1 MDKVVKTLKVYF
13 YAPIVIALLLVVL
26 YETEV
31 ILPGSIRM
39 DANLNFLVLSLME
52 ILTLAVIPAAL
63 YLFKMKRV
71 HDQLIANPV
80 PSMRRYGIL
89 RLLMLGVPLVANT
102 DLYYMSMNT
111 AYGYMAIILLIVMPF
126 VYPSKTRCEEET
138 SILEEGERRKD
149 EGENC

>member
-13 YAPIVIALLLVVL
+13 YAPIMLALLLVVL
-26 YETEV
+26 YETDM

-63 YLFKMKRV
+63 YLFKTKKV
-71 HDQLIANPV
+71 HEQLVLNPV
-80 PSMRRYGIL
+80 SSMRRYGIL

-111 AYGYMAIILLIVMPF
+111 AYGYMAIVLLIVMPF
-126 VYPSKTRCEEET
+126 VYPSKSRCEEET
-138 SILEEGERRKD
+138 GKD
-149 EGENC
+149 

>member
-13 YAPIVIALLLVVL
+13 YAPIVLALLLVVL
-26 YETEV
+26 YETDM

-63 YLFKMKRV
+63 YLFKTKKV
-71 HDQLIANPV
+71 HEQLVLNPV
-80 PSMRRYGIL
+80 SSMRRYGIL

-102 DLYYMSMNT
+102 DLYYISMNT
-111 AYGYMAIILLIVMPF
+111 AYGYMAIVLLIVMPF
-126 VYPSKTRCEEET
+126 VYPSKSRCEEET
-138 SILEEGERRKD
+138 GKD
-149 EGENC
+149 

>member
-13 YAPIVIALLLVVL
+13 YAPIVLALLLVVL
-26 YETEV
+26 YETDM

-39 DANLNFLVLSLME
+39 DANLNFLILSLME

-63 YLFKMKRV
+63 YLFKTKKV
-71 HDQLIANPV
+71 HEQLVLNPV
-80 PSMRRYGIL
+80 SSMRRYGIL

-111 AYGYMAIILLIVMPF
+111 AYGYMAIVLLIVMPF
-126 VYPSKTRCEEET
+126 VYPSKSRCEEET
-138 SILEEGERRKD
+138 GKD
-149 EGENC
+149 

>member
-13 YAPIVIALLLVVL
+13 YAPIVLALLLVVL
-26 YETEV
+26 YETDM

-63 YLFKMKRV
+63 YLFKTKKV
-71 HDQLIANPV
+71 HEQLVLNPV
-80 PSMRRYGIL
+80 SSMRRYGIL
-89 RLLMLGVPLVANT
+89 RLLMLGMPLVANT

-111 AYGYMAIILLIVMPF
+111 AYGYMAIVLLIVMPF
-126 VYPSKTRCEEET
+126 VYPSKSRCEEET
-138 SILEEGERRKD
+138 GKD
-149 EGENC
+149 

>member
-13 YAPIVIALLLVVL
+13 YAPIVLALLLVVL
-26 YETEV
+26 YETDM

-63 YLFKMKRV
+63 YLFKTKKV
-71 HDQLIANPV
+71 HEQLVLNPV
-80 PSMRRYGIL
+80 SSMRRYGIL

-111 AYGYMAIILLIVMPF
+111 AYGYMAIVLLIVLPF
-126 VYPSKTRCEEET
+126 VYPSKSRCEEET
-138 SILEEGERRKD
+138 GKD
-149 EGENC
+149 

>member
-63 YLFKMKRV
+63 YLFKTKKV
-71 HDQLIANPV
+71 HEQLVLNPV
-80 PSMRRYGIL
+80 SSMRRYGIL

-111 AYGYMAIILLIVMPF
+111 AYGYMAIVLLIVMPF
-126 VYPSKTRCEEET
+126 VYPSKSRCEEET
-138 SILEEGERRKD
+138 GKD
-149 EGENC
+149 

>member
-1 MDKVVKTLKVYF
+1 MDKVVKTLKVYS
-13 YAPIVIALLLVVL
+13 YAPIVLALLLVVL
-26 YETEV
+26 YETDM

-63 YLFKMKRV
+63 YLFKTKKVRE
-71 HDQLIANPV
+71 QLVLNPV
-80 PSMRRYGIL
+80 SSMRRYGIL

-111 AYGYMAIILLIVMPF
+111 AYGYMAIVLLIVMPF
-126 VYPSKTRCEEET
+126 VYPSKSRCEEET
-138 SILEEGERRKD
+138 GKD
-149 EGENC
+149 

>member
-52 ILTLAVIPAAL
+52 ILMLAVIPAAL

-71 HDQLIANPV
+71 HNQLIANPV
-80 PSMRRYGIL
+80 SSMRRYGIL

-111 AYGYMAIILLIVMPF
+111 AYGYMAIVLLIVMPF
-126 VYPSKTRCEEET
+126 VYPSKSRCEEET
-138 SILEEGERRKD
+138 GKD
-149 EGENC
+149 

>member
-13 YAPIVIALLLVVL
+13 YAPIVLALLLVVL
-26 YETEV
+26 YETDM

-63 YLFKMKRV
+63 YLFKTKKV
-71 HDQLIANPV
+71 HEQLVLNPV
-80 PSMRRYGIL
+80 SSMRRYGIL

-111 AYGYMAIILLIVMPF
+111 AYGYMAIVLLIVMPF
-126 VYPSKTRCEEET
+126 VYPSKSRCEEET
-138 SILEEGERRKD
+138 GKD
-149 EGENC
+149 

>member
-13 YAPIVIALLLVVL
+13 YAPIVLALLLVVL
-26 YETEV
+26 YETDM

-39 DANLNFLVLSLME
+39 DGNLNFLVLSLME

-63 YLFKMKRV
+63 YLFKTKKV
-71 HDQLIANPV
+71 HEQLVLNPV
-80 PSMRRYGIL
+80 SSMRRYGIL

-111 AYGYMAIILLIVMPF
+111 AYGYMAIVLLIVLPF
-126 VYPSKTRCEEET
+126 VYPSKSRCEEET
-138 SILEEGERRKD
+138 GKD
-149 EGENC
+149 